1 MGRKDNLISPVRTTS
16 EARRRGRN
24 GGIKSG
30 EARRRKKALREAY
43 TKEAAFDELD
53 ELMNAAKEAGNLTA
67 AVRLAELKGKMCG
80 YYVDKVAKTNS
91 EGDDVIM
98 PIIEIVPVDPKGEYC
113 NGENENETPAK
124 GNVPSDGKEP
134 L

>member
-1 MGRKDNLISPVRTTS
+1 MGKKDNLNPPVRTAS
-16 EARRRGRN
+16 EARELGRN

-91 EGDDVIM
+91 EGDDVVV
-98 PIIEIVPVDPKGEYC
+98 PIFNIIPAPMEI
-113 NGENENETPAK
+113 NRNEGYNASAESH
-124 GNVPSDGKEP
+124 VPSDGKKP

>member
-1 MGRKDNLISPVRTTS
+1 MGKQDNLVAPVRSTS
-16 EARRRGRN
+16 EARKRGRN

-53 ELMNAAKEAGNLTA
+53 ELMKAAKKTGNLTA

-80 YYVDKVAKTNS
+80 YYVEKVAKTNG
-91 EGDDVIM
+91 EGDDVVV
-98 PIIEIVPVDPKGEYC
+98 PIFNIIPAPMEI
-113 NGENENETPAK
+113 NRNE
-124 GNVPSDGKEP
+124 GNNASAESLIPSDEPEP